1 MTEDTPTPEGVR
13 RFFDDLFR
21 RYPPPPIWRGRCPA
35 CVGSGRLTDVDEEGA
50 TRRTLNRS
58 CPWCYGD
65 GQVTYQPER
74 AA

>member
-35 CVGSGRLTDVDEEGA
+35 CTGAGRVTDVHEDGSI
-50 TRRTLNRS
+50 LNRA
-58 CPWCYGD
+58 CLWCDGT
-65 GQVTYQPER
+65 GQVTYQHEGR